1 MIRRRRSLA
10 RWALVFALATVGCDL
25 AGSGRL
31 HRVSARR
38 MLMGTAFEIQVVTT
52 DPRAG
57 AAAIEAALDEVARV
71 EELLSEWKPTSQISA
86 VNLAAGGTAV
96 VAVGAELY
104 EVVERAL
111 EISELTAGA
120 FDITYAAC
128 GHLWSFRDSRIPTD
142 AELQAC
148 LPSVDYRRVELVTA
162 GRGIRLPDAA
172 MKIGISGI
180 GKGYGVDRAAALL
193 ESRGIK
199 DYTVDGGGD
208 LRVRGRNEAGPWR
221 IGIADPRRPGT
232 LARTLELDAG
242 AVVTSGD
249 YVLFF
254 DQDGRRYHHILDPRT
269 GRPAKRSI
277 AVTVIA
283 TSATDADALATG
295 LFVLGPQR
303 GLELVEKLSGIEA
316 LITDP
321 DLVEHASSG
330 FPKGH

>member
-1 MIRRRRSLA
+1 
-10 RWALVFALATVGCDL
+10 
-25 AGSGRL
+25 
-31 HRVSARR
+31 
-38 MLMGTAFEIQVVTT
+38 MGTTFEIQVVTT

-71 EELLSEWKPTSQISA
+71 EELLSEWKSTSQISA
-86 VNLAAGGTAV
+86 VNRAAGETAG

-111 EISELTAGA
+111 EVSEMTAGA

-148 LPSVDYRRVELVTA
+148 LPSVDYRRVELIVA
-162 GRGIRLPDAA
+162 EHGIRLPDAA

-180 GKGYGVDRAAALL
+180 GKGFGVDRAAELL

-208 LRVRGRNEAGPWR
+208 LRIRGRNEAGPWR
-221 IGIADPRRPGT
+221 IGVADPRRPGT

-269 GRPAKRSI
+269 GRPAESSI

-283 TSATDADALATG
+283 ASATDADALATG
-295 LFVLGPQR
+295 LFVLGPQL
-303 GLELVEKLSGIEA
+303 GLDLVEKLPGIEA

-330 FPKGH
+330 FPNRQGIPLSPPADSNG

>member
-1 MIRRRRSLA
+1 
-10 RWALVFALATVGCDL
+10 
-25 AGSGRL
+25 
-31 HRVSARR
+31 
-38 MLMGTAFEIQVVTT
+38 MGTAFEIQVVTT